1 MDQPP
6 HPDDPVRV
14 AHFRIL
20 GRLGQ
25 GGMGVVYR
33 AEDEKL
39 RRVVALKLL
48 PDASRNEERRQR
60 FLREAR
66 SAAAITHPNVATIHQ
81 VDEVDGRVYIAM
93 ELVLGDNLRDRL
105 QGGPLD
111 LATARGLAAQ
121 IARGLAAAHD
131 KGIVHRDLKPENVM
145 ITPEGVVKL
154 LDFGLAKAA
163 SESPQTGKTEA
174 ALAKTETRVTSE
186 DGRVMGTPDYMSPE
200 QAVGAPLDVRS
211 DVFSFGIVFYEMLAA
226 SRPFLATTT
235 GGMLVAIARDPIQ
248 PLRERAPDIDAA
260 TAAIVEQCLAKAPS
274 DRFANAGE
282 IVAALGGRTVSPL
295 AMTRSQ
301 TDVRGSAA
309 TTAAAGSP
317 VGGARLRLALVA
329 AAALVG
335 IGLLA
340 WRWSAAREPSV
351 SATPATPATPAAPV
365 SPSARAV
372 APAPSPARA
381 YKERR
386 LTAYPAADVIQ
397 DATLTPDGA
406 SLLFADTDGFW
417 VQPLAGGPRR
427 ALGVP
432 LAPGDHANNLSVF
445 PDGARVVAGV
455 ERNDVCTSWMAT
467 VDGAPAHLLHDGI
480 GGAAFVS
487 HDGRR
492 VAACRNDN
500 RVEIMPV
507 DDGAWETMAT
517 GCYRNGPIRWSPD
530 DKHLAFESA
539 AIDVLLVASTD
550 GSRTEVLRKDPGL
563 GMSGGGALDWP
574 ERGRILFASVGR
586 QTGDVT
592 LQEIAVDDDGR
603 AASPPRELWS
613 THAVNLASLSVVRG
627 RIAVI
632 TTEAQD
638 DVYVARLGR
647 GAKQLDGAPQRL
659 SMSDAD
665 DRTPQWLADGRV
677 AYYSERDLAGSI
689 YAQTP
694 GRSDARALVDPPVE
708 PLFSALVTGELLYRR
723 PLGPD
728 GGLVADL
735 AGASVDRYMVSRPG
749 EVEREL
755 LRGPT
760 HSQRIRCGGSDAAH
774 CVLGEVRSGV
784 RTFAHV
790 DLVTGRVDAPF
801 SRVPFD
807 GSLPLFSVSP
817 DGSTVIATS
826 AGRTLTSI
834 RVADGSSRE
843 FSTTP
848 AASQVEAFDFTPDG
862 RGLVFAGLGVDGAT
876 YGMAHIDLTGR
887 GETLLTAANAWMVY
901 PAVSPDGK
909 SVAFQEQVYDSDV
922 WLLEPQ

>member
-1 MDQPP
+1 VDSDL
-6 HPDDPVRV
+6 HPDDPARV
-14 AHFRIL
+14 AHFRLL

-93 ELVLGDNLRDRL
+93 ELVLGDSLRDRL
-105 QGGPLD
+105 EGGPLD
-111 LATARGLAAQ
+111 LVTARELAIQ

-145 ITPEGVVKL
+145 ITPDGVVKL

-163 SESPQTGKTEA
+163 SESPQTGKTAA

-235 GGMLVAIARDPIQ
+235 GGMLVAIARDPMQ
-248 PLRERAPDIDAA
+248 PLRERVPGIDEA
-260 TAAIVEQCLAKAPS
+260 TAEVVERCLAKAPG

-282 IVAALGGRTVSPL
+282 IVAALGGRGVSPR
-295 AMTRSQ
+295 ATTRSQ
-301 TDVRGSAA
+301 TDVRGPVA
-309 TTAAAGSP
+309 TTAATASP
-317 VGGARLRLALVA
+317 VRRPRLGPALVA
-329 AAALVG
+329 AVALIGV
-335 IGLLA
+335 GLLA
-340 WRWSAAREPSV
+340 WRWSAAGAQSA
-351 SATPATPATPAAPV
+351 SATSTPA
-365 SPSARAV
+365 SPSASA
-372 APAPSPARA
+372 ASPALPPART
-381 YKERR
+381 YKPRR
-386 LTAYPAADVIQ
+386 LTAYPASDVIQ

-406 SLLFADTDGFW
+406 SLVFADTDGFW
-417 VQPLAGGPRR
+417 VQPLAGGARH

-432 LAPGDHANNLSVF
+432 LARGDHANNLSVF
-445 PDGARVVAGV
+445 PDGTRVIAGV

-467 VDGAPAHLLHDGI
+467 VDGAPAHLLHDGV
-480 GGAAFVS
+480 GGAIFVS

-500 RVEIMPV
+500 RLEIMPV
-507 DDGAWETMAT
+507 DDGAWETVAT
-517 GCYRNGPIRWSPD
+517 GCFVTGPIRWSPD
-530 DKHLAFESA
+530 DKRLAFESA
-539 AIDVLLVASTD
+539 ALDALLVASTD
-550 GSRTEVLRKDPGL
+550 GSHTEILHKDPGL
-563 GMSGGGALDWP
+563 AMFGGGALDWP
-574 ERGRILFASVGR
+574 ERGRIVFASRG
-586 QTGDVT
+586 QQAGEAT
-592 LQEIAVDDDGR
+592 LQEIAVDDEGR
-603 AASPPRELWS
+603 ASSPARELWS
-613 THAVNLASLSVVRG
+613 THAVNLASLSIVGG
-627 RIAVI
+627 RMSVI
-632 TTEAQD
+632 TTETQD
-638 DVYVARLGR
+638 DIYVARLGP
-647 GAKQLDGAPQRL
+647 GAKRLDGAPERL

-694 GRSDARALVDPPVE
+694 GKSDAQVLVAPPVE
-708 PLFSALVTGELLYRR
+708 PMFSALKTGELLYRR

-728 GGLVADL
+728 GGLL
-735 AGASVDRYMVSRPG
+735 AELGSAAVDRYMVRRPG
-749 EVEREL
+749 AAESEL
-755 LRGPT
+755 VRGPKG
-760 HSQRIRCGGSDAAH
+760 SLRIRCGGSDATH

-784 RTFAHV
+784 RTLAHV
-790 DLVTGRVDAPF
+790 DLGTGRVDAPF

-807 GSLPLFSVSP
+807 GSQPLFSVSP
-817 DGSTVIATS
+817 DGGTVIATS

-848 AASQVEAFDFTPDG
+848 VASQVEAFDFTPDG

-876 YGMAHIDLTGR
+876 YGMAHIDLSGR
-887 GETLLTAANAWMVY
+887 GETLLTAVNAWMVY
-901 PAVSPDGK
+901 PAVSSDGK